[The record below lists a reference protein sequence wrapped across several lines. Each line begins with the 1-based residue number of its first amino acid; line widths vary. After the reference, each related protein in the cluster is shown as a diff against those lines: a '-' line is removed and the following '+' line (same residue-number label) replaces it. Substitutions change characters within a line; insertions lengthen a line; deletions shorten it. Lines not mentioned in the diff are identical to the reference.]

1 LKNSKFDLDLAYGQ
15 DREQRVAAIFNS
27 DKFKVEVKTERDWW
41 YRTNNIAIEVESYGK
56 PSGIA
61 VTEADYWVHILAN
74 GNKDYCRL
82 IFDTDTIRQL
92 AKKYKHTTK
101 RVGDGKQSKVVLIPI
116 DELFDKSNL
125 NLGDNNENITN

>member
-1 LKNSKFDLDLAYGQ
+1 LDLAYGQ

>member
-1 LKNSKFDLDLAYGQ
+1 MAYGQ

>member
-1 LKNSKFDLDLAYGQ
+1 LAYGQ

>member
-1 LKNSKFDLDLAYGQ
+1 
-15 DREQRVAAIFNS
+15 
-27 DKFKVEVKTERDWW
+27 
-41 YRTNNIAIEVESYGK
+41 
-56 PSGIA
+56 
-61 VTEADYWVHILAN
+61 
-74 GNKDYCRL
+74 L

>member
-1 LKNSKFDLDLAYGQ
+1 MKNSKFDLDLAYGQ

>member
-1 LKNSKFDLDLAYGQ
+1 MDLAYGQ